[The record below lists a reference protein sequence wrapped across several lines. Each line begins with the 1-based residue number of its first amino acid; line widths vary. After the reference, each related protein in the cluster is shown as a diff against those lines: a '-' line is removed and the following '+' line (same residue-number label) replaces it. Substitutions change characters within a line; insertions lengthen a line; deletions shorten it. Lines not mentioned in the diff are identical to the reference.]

1 MTRRPAKWMV
11 PLDERILEI
20 LRSEGW
26 SAPGYIARKV
36 SLFASIGRV
45 RERCQMLSDVEL
57 VEPLTKE
64 KEHYEITGKGQRY
77 LKGELDAGTLPK
89 PSPRK
94 ALPPW

>member
-1 MTRRPAKWMV
+1 MTRSPAKWMV

-26 SAPGYIARKV
+26 SAPGYIAQKV

-45 RERCQMLSDVEL
+45 RERCQMLADVEL
-57 VEPLTKE
+57 VEPLTEE

-77 LKGELDAGTLPK
+77 LEGDLDATNLST
-89 PSPRK
+89 PSPQK
-94 ALPPW
+94 ALPRW